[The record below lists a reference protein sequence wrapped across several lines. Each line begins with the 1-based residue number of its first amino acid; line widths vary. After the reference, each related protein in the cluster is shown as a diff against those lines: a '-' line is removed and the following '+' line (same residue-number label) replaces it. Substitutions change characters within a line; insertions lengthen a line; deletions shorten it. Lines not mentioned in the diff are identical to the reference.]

1 MKTEK
6 KKMLASEPYNSWDE
20 SLLHERIEC
29 RKVLMELNNSIPTT
43 QQWRNAIDCLIP
55 GSQKAYLEPPFRCDY
70 GTNIKLGKNFYAN
83 FNCVVLDVAEVR
95 IGDNVMFGPNV
106 QVYTAGHP
114 LDVQSRVVDAIEF
127 GKPISIGDNVWLGGG
142 VIVCPGVTIG
152 EGSVIAAG
160 SVVVKDIPAN
170 VLAGGN
176 PAKVIRQIDQ

>member
-1 MKTEK
+1 M
-6 KKMLASEPYNSWDE
+6 
-20 SLLHERIEC
+20 
-29 RKVLMELNNSIPTT
+29 
-43 QQWRNAIDCLIP
+43 
-55 GSQKAYLEPPFRCDY
+55 
-70 GTNIKLGKNFYAN
+70 
-83 FNCVVLDVAEVR
+83 VLDVAEVH

-114 LDVQSRVVDAIEF
+114 LDVQSRVVDAREF

-176 PAKVIRQIDQ
+176 PAKVIRRIEQ